1 LTTGARSAFNGLFR
15 LKPQAIYPG
24 EIILN
29 PASENSAADSH
40 RWVVFGAFAAVYF
53 FVLFHRV
60 STSVVAPDLIASFQ
74 TNATALGLMSSMYF
88 YAYALEQPLVGYLS
102 DRLGPRR
109 VVGFWSLVAAL
120 GCILFGLA
128 PSITWA
134 AIGRGLIGFGVGGV
148 YVPALKAFS
157 QWFHQKEFTTMAG
170 LLMAIGNTGAIVA
183 TTPLALSSKAFG
195 WRMSFF
201 LIAAITLS
209 LALVV
214 LLFTRDYDSA
224 VGDDTNHTGKPA
236 AKPAASRKQVRII
249 LTSINFWVL
258 FVTFFGIYGIFVTLQ
273 GLWATPYLMSVLQAD
288 RLQASQLNMIL
299 PVGFIVG
306 APLFGWIADRLHTKK
321 RQLFIGLLAA
331 IAVFWLILSLRT
343 QTLSVKELVVLFF
356 LMGAMTGGWLSVL
369 WALVREST
377 SADTMGFISGVM
389 NPAPFFG
396 IAVFQVLTGAVLDH
410 VGRISGTGAV
420 LDHVGRIS
428 GAYPPQAF
436 QMAFWV
442 CTLAAVGCLALSFI
456 LKAQSVS
463 NPASGI
469 D

>member
-1 LTTGARSAFNGLFR
+1 
-15 LKPQAIYPG
+15 
-24 EIILN
+24 LN
-29 PASENSAADSH
+29 PASQHSATDPH

-60 STSVVAPDLIASFQ
+60 STSVVAPDLIVSFQ

-88 YAYALEQPLVGYLS
+88 YAYALEQPLVGYLA

-157 QWFHQKEFTTMAG
+157 QWFRQKEFTTMTG

-195 WRMSFF
+195 WRISFF
-201 LIAAITLS
+201 LIAAITIS
-209 LALVV
+209 LAFVV
-214 LLFTRDYDSA
+214 LLFTRDYDSPA
-224 VGDDTNHTGKPA
+224 GDDKNHAEKPA
-236 AKPAASRKQVRII
+236 TIRKQIRSI
-249 LTSINFWVL
+249 LTSIKFWVL
-258 FVTFFGIYGIFVTLQ
+258 FGMFFGIYGIFVTLQ
-273 GLWATPYLMSVLQAD
+273 GLWATPYLMSVLPAD
-288 RLQASQLNMIL
+288 RLQASQLNMVL

-306 APLFGWIADRLHTKK
+306 APIFGWIADRIHAKK
-321 RQLFIGLLAA
+321 PHLFIGLTAA
-331 IAVFWLILSLRT
+331 IAFFWLILALRA
-343 QTLSVKELVVLFF
+343 QILSVKELVILFF
-356 LMGAMTGGWLSVL
+356 AMGALTGGWLSVL

-377 SADTMGFISGVM
+377 SAQTMGFISGVM

-410 VGRISGTGAV
+410 VGRINS
-420 LDHVGRIS
+420 
-428 GAYPPQAF
+428 AYPPEAF

-442 CTLAAVGCLALSFI
+442 CTLTAAGCLMLSII
-456 LKAQSVS
+456 LKTRMVS
-463 NPASGI
+463 SAASGI
-469 D
+469 N

>member
-1 LTTGARSAFNGLFR
+1 M
-15 LKPQAIYPG
+15 
-24 EIILN
+24 N
-29 PASENSAADSH
+29 PVPNNSAADPH

-60 STSVVAPDLIASFQ
+60 STSVVAPDLIVSFQ

-157 QWFHQKEFTTMAG
+157 QWFRQKEFTTMTG

-209 LALVV
+209 LGLVV
-214 LLFTRDYDSA
+214 LFFTRDHTSHAGDKKNRAA
-224 VGDDTNHTGKPA
+224 VPLKTSPN
-236 AKPAASRKQVRII
+236 SRSQIRFI
-249 LTSINFWVL
+249 LTSIKFWVL
-258 FVTFFGIYGIFVTLQ
+258 FVMFFGIYGIFVTLQ
-273 GLWATPYLMSVLQAD
+273 GLWATPYLMSVLNID
-288 RLQASQLNMIL
+288 RLQASQLNMAL

-306 APLFGWIADRLHTKK
+306 APLFGWIADRIHAKK
-321 RQLFIGLLAA
+321 QQLFIGLTAA
-331 IAVFWLILSLRT
+331 IAIFWMMLSYGA
-343 QTLSVKELVVLFF
+343 QAPCVKELAVLFCA
-356 LMGAMTGGWLSVL
+356 MGAVTGGWLSVL

-377 SADTMGFISGVM
+377 SAETMGFISGVM
-389 NPAPFFG
+389 NPSPFFG

-410 VGRISGTGAV
+410 VGRI
-420 LDHVGRIS
+420 D
-428 GAYPPQAF
+428 GAYPPEAF
-436 QMAFWV
+436 QMAFWL
-442 CTLAAVGCLALSFI
+442 CTLAAAACLLLSFI
-456 LKAQSVS
+456 IMTQRFS
-463 NPASGI
+463 NTAPGGN
-469 D
+469 

>member
-1 LTTGARSAFNGLFR
+1 
-15 LKPQAIYPG
+15 
-24 EIILN
+24 LN
-29 PASENSAADSH
+29 PASQNSAADSH

-60 STSVVAPDLIASFQ
+60 STSVVAPDLIVSFQ

-157 QWFHQKEFTTMAG
+157 QWFRQKEFTTMAG
-170 LLMAIGNTGAIVA
+170 LLMAVGNTGAIVA

-224 VGDDTNHTGKPA
+224 VGYDINHTGKPA
-236 AKPAASRKQVRII
+236 AKSSASHKQVRFI

-258 FVTFFGIYGIFVTLQ
+258 FVIFFGIYGIFVTLQ

-306 APLFGWIADRLHTKK
+306 APLFGWIADRFHTKK

-377 SADTMGFISGVM
+377 SANTMGFISGVM

-410 VGRISGTGAV
+410 VGRISG
-420 LDHVGRIS
+420 
-428 GAYPPQAF
+428 AYPPEAF

-442 CTLAAVGCLALSFI
+442 CTLAAAVCLLLSFI
-456 LKAQSVS
+456 IITQRGDTAM
-463 NPASGI
+463 
-469 D
+469 DT

>member
-1 LTTGARSAFNGLFR
+1 MAPSDINPKSFDT
-15 LKPQAIYPG
+15 G

-29 PASENSAADSH
+29 PALKNSAADSH

-60 STSVVAPDLIASFQ
+60 STSVVAPDLIVSFQ
-74 TNATALGLMSSMYF
+74 TNATTLGLMSSMYF
-88 YAYALEQPLVGYLS
+88 YAYALEQPLVGYLA

-109 VVGFWSLVAAL
+109 VVGYWSLVATL

-134 AIGRGLIGFGVGGV
+134 ALGRGLIGFGVGGV

-157 QWFHQKEFTTMAG
+157 QWFRQKEFTTMTG

-183 TTPLALSSKAFG
+183 TTPLALSSRVFG

-214 LLFTRDYDSA
+214 LLFTRDYASTDSN
-224 VGDDTNHTGKPA
+224 DKNHDSRPA
-236 AKPAASRKQVRII
+236 EKTATSRRQIRFI
-249 LTSINFWVL
+249 LTSIKFWVL
-258 FVTFFGIYGIFVTLQ
+258 FVIFFGIYGIFVTLQ

-288 RLQASQLNMIL
+288 RLQASQLNMVL

-306 APLFGWIADRLHTKK
+306 APLFGWITDRLHTKR
-321 RQLFIGLLAA
+321 RQLFIGLLAL
-331 IAVFWLILSLRT
+331 IAFCWLILSLRA
-343 QTLSVKELVVLFF
+343 QTLSVNEMVVLFF
-356 LMGAMTGGWLSVL
+356 AMGALTGGWLSVL

-377 SADTMGFISGVM
+377 SAGTMGFISGVM

-410 VGRISGTGAV
+410 VGRIN
-420 LDHVGRIS
+420 
-428 GAYPPQAF
+428 GAYPPEAF

-442 CTLAAVGCLALSFI
+442 CALAAVACLMLSLI
-456 LKAQSVS
+456 IKNKRISSSVPG
-463 NPASGI
+463 NN
-469 D
+469 

>member
-1 LTTGARSAFNGLFR
+1 MAPSDINPKSFD
-15 LKPQAIYPG
+15 PG

-29 PASENSAADSH
+29 PASQNSAADPH

-60 STSVVAPDLIASFQ
+60 STSVVATDLIVSFQ

-88 YAYALEQPLVGYLS
+88 YAYALEQPLVGYLA

-109 VVGFWSLVAAL
+109 VVGFWSLVATL

-134 AIGRGLIGFGVGGV
+134 AIGRALIGFGVGGV

-157 QWFHQKEFTTMAG
+157 QWFRQKEFTTMTG

-224 VGDDTNHTGKPA
+224 VGNDKNHAGKS
-236 AKPAASRKQVRII
+236 AKKPETSRKQIRFI
-249 LTSINFWVL
+249 LTSIKFWVL
-258 FVTFFGIYGIFVTLQ
+258 FVMFFGIYGIFVTLQ
-273 GLWATPYLMSVLQAD
+273 GLWATPYLMSALHAD
-288 RLQASQLNMIL
+288 RLQASQLNMVL

-306 APLFGWIADRLHTKK
+306 APLFGWIADRFHTKR
-321 RQLFIGLLAA
+321 RQLFIGLLAV
-331 IAVFWLILSLRT
+331 IAFFWLMLSLRA

-356 LMGAMTGGWLSVL
+356 AMGALNGGWLSVL

-377 SADTMGFISGVM
+377 SAETMGFISGVM

-410 VGRISGTGAV
+410 VGRIN
-420 LDHVGRIS
+420 
-428 GAYPPQAF
+428 GAYPPEAF

-442 CTLAAVGCLALSFI
+442 CTLTAAGCLVLSII
-456 LKAQSVS
+456 LKTHMVS
-463 NPASGI
+463 SAAPGKN
-469 D
+469 

>member
-1 LTTGARSAFNGLFR
+1 M
-15 LKPQAIYPG
+15 
-24 EIILN
+24 N
-29 PASENSAADSH
+29 PFSENSANDPH
-40 RWVVFGAFAAVYF
+40 RWIVFGAFAAVYF

-60 STSVVAPDLIASFQ
+60 STSVVAPDLIVSFQ

-157 QWFHQKEFTTMAG
+157 QWFRQKEFTTLAG

-209 LALVV
+209 LALIV
-214 LLFTRDYDSA
+214 LLFTRDYDPA
-224 VGDDTNHTGKPA
+224 VGNDKNHAGKPA
-236 AKPAASRKQVRII
+236 EKSAASRQQIRFI
-249 LTSINFWVL
+249 LTSIKFWVL
-258 FVTFFGIYGIFVTLQ
+258 FVIFFGIYGIFVTLQ
-273 GLWATPYLMSVLQAD
+273 GLWATPYLMSVLDAD
-288 RLQASQLNMIL
+288 RLQASQLNMVL

-306 APLFGWIADRLHTKK
+306 APLLGWIADRFHTKK
-321 RQLFIGLLAA
+321 QQLFIGLLTA
-331 IAVFWLILSLRT
+331 IAFLWLILSYRAH
-343 QTLSVKELVVLFF
+343 TLSVTDLVVLFF
-356 LMGAMTGGWLSVL
+356 AMGAMTGGWLSVL
-369 WALVREST
+369 WGLVREST
-377 SADTMGFISGVM
+377 SANTMGFISGVM

-410 VGRISGTGAV
+410 VGRIN
-420 LDHVGRIS
+420 
-428 GAYPPQAF
+428 GAYPPEAF
-436 QMAFWV
+436 QMTFWV
-442 CTLAAVGCLALSFI
+442 CTLAAAACLLLSFI
-456 LKAQSVS
+456 IIAQRVS
-463 NPASGI
+463 NAAPGI
-469 D
+469 N

>member
-1 LTTGARSAFNGLFR
+1 
-15 LKPQAIYPG
+15 
-24 EIILN
+24 LN
-29 PASENSAADSH
+29 PASQNSAADPH

-60 STSVVAPDLIASFQ
+60 STSVVAPDLIVSFQ

-88 YAYALEQPLVGYLS
+88 YAYALEQPLVGYLA

-109 VVGFWSLVAAL
+109 VVGFWSLVATL

-134 AIGRGLIGFGVGGV
+134 SIGRALIGFGVGGV

-157 QWFHQKEFTTMAG
+157 QWFRQKEFTTMTG

-201 LIAAITLS
+201 LIAVITLS

-214 LLFTRDYDSA
+214 LLFTRDYDS
-224 VGDDTNHTGKPA
+224 VDRNDKNHAGKPA
-236 AKPAASRKQVRII
+236 EKSATSRKQIRFI
-249 LTSINFWVL
+249 LTSIKFWVL
-258 FVTFFGIYGIFVTLQ
+258 FVIFFGIYGIFVTLQ

-288 RLQASQLNMIL
+288 RLQASQLNMVL

-306 APLFGWIADRLHTKK
+306 APLFGWIADRLHTKR
-321 RQLFIGLLAA
+321 RQLFIGLLAV
-331 IAVFWLILSLRT
+331 IAFFWLILSLRA

-356 LMGAMTGGWLSVL
+356 AMGALTGGWLSVL

-377 SADTMGFISGVM
+377 SAQTMGFISGVM

-410 VGRISGTGAV
+410 VGRIN
-420 LDHVGRIS
+420 
-428 GAYPPQAF
+428 GAYPPEAF

-442 CTLAAVGCLALSFI
+442 CTLTAACCLVLSII
-456 LKAQSVS
+456 LKSHMAS
-463 NPASGI
+463 NAAIGP
-469 D
+469 

>member
-1 LTTGARSAFNGLFR
+1 MAPSDINPKSFD
-15 LKPQAIYPG
+15 PG

-29 PASENSAADSH
+29 PVSQNSAADPH

-60 STSVVAPDLIASFQ
+60 STSVVAPDLIVSFQ

-88 YAYALEQPLVGYLS
+88 YAYALEQPLVGYLA

-109 VVGFWSLVAAL
+109 VVGFWSLVATL
-120 GCILFGLA
+120 GCLLFGLA

-157 QWFHQKEFTTMAG
+157 QWFRQKEFTTMTG

-224 VGDDTNHTGKPA
+224 DRNNKNHAGKPA
-236 AKPAASRKQVRII
+236 EKSATPRKQIRFI
-249 LTSINFWVL
+249 LTSIKFWVL
-258 FVTFFGIYGIFVTLQ
+258 FVIFFGIYGIFVTLQ
-273 GLWATPYLMSVLQAD
+273 GLWATPYLMSVLHAD
-288 RLQASQLNMIL
+288 RLPASQLNMIL

-306 APLFGWIADRLHTKK
+306 APLFGWIADRLHTQR
-321 RQLFIGLLAA
+321 RQLFIGLLAV
-331 IAVFWLILSLRT
+331 IAVFWLMLSLRA

-356 LMGAMTGGWLSVL
+356 AMGALNGGWLSVL

-377 SADTMGFISGVM
+377 SAETMGFISGVM

-410 VGRISGTGAV
+410 VGRIN
-420 LDHVGRIS
+420 D
-428 GAYPPQAF
+428 AYPPEAF

-442 CTLAAVGCLALSFI
+442 CTLTAAACLVLSII
-456 LKAQSVS
+456 LKTHMV
-463 NPASGI
+463 ASAAPGKN
-469 D
+469 

>member
-1 LTTGARSAFNGLFR
+1 
-15 LKPQAIYPG
+15 
-24 EIILN
+24 LN
-29 PASENSAADSH
+29 PASQNSAADSH

-60 STSVVAPDLIASFQ
+60 STSVVAPDLIVSFQ

-157 QWFHQKEFTTMAG
+157 QWFRQKEFTTMAG
-170 LLMAIGNTGAIVA
+170 LLMAVGNTGAIVA

-224 VGDDTNHTGKPA
+224 VGYDINHTGKPA
-236 AKPAASRKQVRII
+236 AKSAASHKQVRFI

-258 FVTFFGIYGIFVTLQ
+258 FVIFFGTYGIFVTLQ

-288 RLQASQLNMIL
+288 RSYCS
-299 PVGFIVG
+299 
-306 APLFGWIADRLHTKK
+306 
-321 RQLFIGLLAA
+321 LLADTFPA
-331 IAVFWLILSLRT
+331 NANPER
-343 QTLSVKELVVLFF
+343 K
-356 LMGAMTGGWLSVL
+356 GTGGFVFLDGRHDRRLAVCFVGVGQRKYFGEHHGFYLGGDESCPIFRNCRLPGTDGRRFRPCGAHQRCLSARGFPDGILGLYAGSRSMSV
-369 WALVREST
+369 AEFYNNN
-377 SADTMGFISGVM
+377 SAGRHGY
-389 NPAPFFG
+389 G
-396 IAVFQVLTGAVLDH
+396 HLDAFMRW
-410 VGRISGTGAV
+410 VSIKRGTG
-420 LDHVGRIS
+420 RS
-428 GAYPPQAF
+428 
-436 QMAFWV
+436 
-442 CTLAAVGCLALSFI
+442 LSPF
-456 LKAQSVS
+456 
-463 NPASGI
+463 
-469 D
+469 

>member
-1 LTTGARSAFNGLFR
+1 MAPSDINPKSFD
-15 LKPQAIYPG
+15 PG

-29 PASENSAADSH
+29 PVSQNSAADPH

-60 STSVVAPDLIASFQ
+60 STSVVAPDLIVSFQ

-88 YAYALEQPLVGYLS
+88 YAYALEQPLVGYLA

-109 VVGFWSLVAAL
+109 VVGFWSLVATL
-120 GCILFGLA
+120 GCLLFGLA

-157 QWFHQKEFTTMAG
+157 QWFRQKEFTTMTG

-224 VGDDTNHTGKPA
+224 DRNNKNHAGKPA
-236 AKPAASRKQVRII
+236 EKSATPRKQIRFI
-249 LTSINFWVL
+249 LTSIKFWVL
-258 FVTFFGIYGIFVTLQ
+258 FVIFFGIYGIFVTLQ
-273 GLWATPYLMSVLQAD
+273 GLWATPYLMSVLHAD
-288 RLQASQLNMIL
+288 RLPASQLNMIL

-306 APLFGWIADRLHTKK
+306 APLFGWIADRLHTQR
-321 RQLFIGLLAA
+321 RQLFIGLLAV
-331 IAVFWLILSLRT
+331 IAVFWLMLSLRA

-356 LMGAMTGGWLSVL
+356 AMGALNGGWLSVL

-377 SADTMGFISGVM
+377 SAETMGFISGVM

-410 VGRISGTGAV
+410 VGRIN
-420 LDHVGRIS
+420 D
-428 GAYPPQAF
+428 AYPPEAF

-442 CTLAAVGCLALSFI
+442 CALTAAACLVLSII
-456 LKAQSVS
+456 LKTHMV
-463 NPASGI
+463 ASAAPGKN
-469 D
+469 

>member
-1 LTTGARSAFNGLFR
+1 
-15 LKPQAIYPG
+15 
-24 EIILN
+24 LN
-29 PASENSAADSH
+29 PASENSAADPH
-40 RWVVFGAFAAVYF
+40 RWVVFGALAAVYF

-60 STSVVAPDLIASFQ
+60 STSVVAPDLIVSFQ

-109 VVGFWSLVAAL
+109 VVGFWSLVAVL
-120 GCILFGLA
+120 GCVLFGLA

-134 AIGRGLIGFGVGGV
+134 AIGRGFIGFGVGGV

-157 QWFHQKEFTTMAG
+157 QWFRPKEFTTMIG

-214 LLFTRDYDSA
+214 LLFTRDYDPA
-224 VGDDTNHTGKPA
+224 VGNDKNHAGKPSGKPA
-236 AKPAASRKQVRII
+236 TSRKQIRFI
-249 LTSINFWVL
+249 LTSVKFWVL
-258 FVTFFGIYGIFVTLQ
+258 FVMFFGIYGIFVTLQ
-273 GLWATPYLMSVLQAD
+273 GLWATPYLMSALHIG
-288 RLQASQLNMIL
+288 RLQASQLNMAL
-299 PVGFIVG
+299 PMGFIVG
-306 APLFGWIADRLHTKK
+306 APFFGWISDRFHAKK
-321 RQLFIGLLAA
+321 PRLFIALTAA
-331 IAVFWLILSLRT
+331 IAFFWLMLSYRA
-343 QTLSVKELVVLFF
+343 QTLGVKELVVLFF
-356 LMGAMTGGWLSVL
+356 AMGAMTGGWLSVL

-377 SADTMGFISGVM
+377 SAETMGFISGVM

-410 VGRISGTGAV
+410 VGRINGS
-420 LDHVGRIS
+420 
-428 GAYPPQAF
+428 YPPEAF

-442 CTLAAVGCLALSFI
+442 CTLTAVACLLLSFMI
-456 LKAQSVS
+456 IKTQQVS
-463 NPASGI
+463 NPGSGAN
-469 D
+469 

>member
-1 LTTGARSAFNGLFR
+1 MAPSDINPKSFD
-15 LKPQAIYPG
+15 PG

-29 PASENSAADSH
+29 PVSQNSAADPH

-60 STSVVAPDLIASFQ
+60 STSVVAPDLIVSFQ

-88 YAYALEQPLVGYLS
+88 YAYALEQPLVGYLA

-109 VVGFWSLVAAL
+109 VVGFWSLAATL
-120 GCILFGLA
+120 GCLLFGLA

-157 QWFHQKEFTTMAG
+157 QWFRHKEFTTMTG

-224 VGDDTNHTGKPA
+224 ERNGKNHAGKPA
-236 AKPAASRKQVRII
+236 EKSATSPKQIRFI
-249 LTSINFWVL
+249 LTSIKFWVL
-258 FVTFFGIYGIFVTLQ
+258 FVIFFGIYGIFVTLQ
-273 GLWATPYLMSVLQAD
+273 GLWATPYLMSVLHSD
-288 RLQASQLNMIL
+288 RLQASQLNMVL

-306 APLFGWIADRLHTKK
+306 APLFGWIADRLHTKR
-321 RQLFIGLLAA
+321 RQLFIGLLAVIA
-331 IAVFWLILSLRT
+331 ISWLTLSLRA

-356 LMGAMTGGWLSVL
+356 AMGALTGGWLSVL

-377 SADTMGFISGVM
+377 SAETMGLISGVM

-410 VGRISGTGAV
+410 VGRIN
-420 LDHVGRIS
+420 D
-428 GAYPPQAF
+428 AYPPEAF
-436 QMAFWV
+436 QTAFWV
-442 CTLAAVGCLALSFI
+442 CTLAAIGCLLLSII
-456 LKAQSVS
+456 LKTHMVS
-463 NPASGI
+463 SAAPGI
-469 D
+469 N

>member
-1 LTTGARSAFNGLFR
+1 
-15 LKPQAIYPG
+15 
-24 EIILN
+24 LN
-29 PASENSAADSH
+29 PASENSAANPH
-40 RWVVFGAFAAVYF
+40 RCVVFGTLAAVYF

-60 STSVVAPDLIASFQ
+60 STSVVAPDLIVSFQ
-74 TNATALGLMSSMYF
+74 TNATVLGLMSSMYF

-109 VVGFWSLVAAL
+109 VVGFWSLIAVL
-120 GCILFGLA
+120 GCVLFGLA

-134 AIGRGLIGFGVGGV
+134 AIGRGFIGFGVGGV

-157 QWFHQKEFTTMAG
+157 QWFLQKEFTTMTG

-183 TTPLALSSKAFG
+183 TTPLALSSKVFG

-201 LIAAITLS
+201 LIAAITLL
-209 LALVV
+209 LALVIM
-214 LLFTRDYDSA
+214 LFTRDYDSP
-224 VGDDTNHTGKPA
+224 VGVNKNHA
-236 AKPAASRKQVRII
+236 AKPPEKPATSRKQIRFI

-258 FVTFFGIYGIFVTLQ
+258 FVIFFGIYGIFVTLQ

-288 RLQASQLNMIL
+288 RLQASQLNMVL
-299 PVGFIVG
+299 PVGFILG
-306 APLFGWIADRLHTKK
+306 APLFGWIADRFHTKK
-321 RQLFIGLLAA
+321 RQLFVGPLTA
-331 IAVFWLILSLRT
+331 IVFFWLILSLRA

-396 IAVFQVLTGAVLDH
+396 IAVFQVVTGAVLDH
-410 VGRISGTGAV
+410 VGRIN
-420 LDHVGRIS
+420 
-428 GAYPPQAF
+428 GAYPPEAF

-442 CTLAAVGCLALSFI
+442 CTLTAVGCLVLSFI
-456 LKAQSVS
+456 ITKTRRVS
-463 NPASGI
+463 NPVPGTN
-469 D
+469 

>member
-1 LTTGARSAFNGLFR
+1 
-15 LKPQAIYPG
+15 
-24 EIILN
+24 LN
-29 PASENSAADSH
+29 PFSENSANDPH
-40 RWVVFGAFAAVYF
+40 RWIVFGAFAAVYF

-60 STSVVAPDLIASFQ
+60 STSVVAPDLIVSFQ

-157 QWFHQKEFTTMAG
+157 QWFRQKEFTTLAG

-209 LALVV
+209 LALIV
-214 LLFTRDYDSA
+214 LLFTRDYDPA
-224 VGDDTNHTGKPA
+224 VGNDKNHAGKPA
-236 AKPAASRKQVRII
+236 EKSAASRQQIRFI
-249 LTSINFWVL
+249 LTSIKFWVL
-258 FVTFFGIYGIFVTLQ
+258 FVIFFGIYGIFVTLQ
-273 GLWATPYLMSVLQAD
+273 GLWATPYLMSVLDAD
-288 RLQASQLNMIL
+288 RLQASQLNMVL

-306 APLFGWIADRLHTKK
+306 APLLGWIADRFHTKK
-321 RQLFIGLLAA
+321 QQLFIGLLTA
-331 IAVFWLILSLRT
+331 IAFLWLILSYRAH
-343 QTLSVKELVVLFF
+343 TLSVTDLVVLFF
-356 LMGAMTGGWLSVL
+356 AMGAMTGGWLSVL
-369 WALVREST
+369 WGLVREST
-377 SADTMGFISGVM
+377 SANTMGFISGVM

-410 VGRISGTGAV
+410 VGLV
-420 LDHVGRIS
+420 N
-428 GAYPPQAF
+428 GAYPPAAF
-436 QMAFWV
+436 QMTFWV
-442 CTLAAVGCLALSFI
+442 CTLAAAACLVLSFI
-456 LKAQSVS
+456 IMAQRVS
-463 NPASGI
+463 NAAPGI
-469 D
+469 N

>member
-1 LTTGARSAFNGLFR
+1 M
-15 LKPQAIYPG
+15 
-24 EIILN
+24 N
-29 PASENSAADSH
+29 PASENSAADPH
-40 RWVVFGAFAAVYF
+40 RWVVFGALAAVYF

-60 STSVVAPDLIASFQ
+60 STSVVAPDLIVSFQ

-157 QWFHQKEFTTMAG
+157 QWFRQKEFTTMVG

-183 TTPLALSSKAFG
+183 TTPLALSSKTFG

-209 LALVV
+209 LALIV
-214 LLFTRDYDSA
+214 LLFTRDYDLA
-224 VGDDTNHTGKPA
+224 VGNDKNYNGKPA
-236 AKPAASRKQVRII
+236 AKPTASHKQIRFI
-249 LTSINFWVL
+249 LTSIKFWVL
-258 FVTFFGIYGIFVTLQ
+258 FVMFFGVYGIFVTLQ
-273 GLWATPYLMSVLQAD
+273 GLWATPYLMSALHAD
-288 RLQASQLNMIL
+288 RLQASQLNMVL

-306 APLFGWIADRLHTKK
+306 APLFGWIADRFHNKR
-321 RQLFIGLLAA
+321 RQLFIGLLAV
-331 IAVFWLILSLRT
+331 IAFFWLMLSLRA

-356 LMGAMTGGWLSVL
+356 AMGALNGGWLSVCL
-369 WALVREST
+369 LYT
-377 SADTMGFISGVM
+377 SDAADDF
-389 NPAPFFG
+389 
-396 IAVFQVLTGAVLDH
+396 AVV
-410 VGRISGTGAV
+410 
-420 LDHVGRIS
+420 
-428 GAYPPQAF
+428 
-436 QMAFWV
+436 
-442 CTLAAVGCLALSFI
+442 
-456 LKAQSVS
+456 
-463 NPASGI
+463 
-469 D
+469 

>member
-1 LTTGARSAFNGLFR
+1 M
-15 LKPQAIYPG
+15 
-24 EIILN
+24 N
-29 PASENSAADSH
+29 PFSENSANDPH
-40 RWVVFGAFAAVYF
+40 RWIVFGAFAAVYF

-60 STSVVAPDLIASFQ
+60 STSVVAPDLIVSFQ

-157 QWFHQKEFTTMAG
+157 QWFRQKEFTTLAG

-209 LALVV
+209 LALIV
-214 LLFTRDYDSA
+214 LLFTRDYDPA
-224 VGDDTNHTGKPA
+224 VGNDKNHAGKPA
-236 AKPAASRKQVRII
+236 EKSAASRQQIRFI
-249 LTSINFWVL
+249 LTSIKFWVL
-258 FVTFFGIYGIFVTLQ
+258 FVIFFGIYGIFVTLQ
-273 GLWATPYLMSVLQAD
+273 GLWATPYLMSVLDAD
-288 RLQASQLNMIL
+288 RLQASQLNMVL

-306 APLFGWIADRLHTKK
+306 APLLGWIADRFHTKK
-321 RQLFIGLLAA
+321 QQLFIGLLTA
-331 IAVFWLILSLRT
+331 IAFLWLILSYRAH
-343 QTLSVKELVVLFF
+343 TLSVTDLVVLFF
-356 LMGAMTGGWLSVL
+356 AMGAMTGGWLSVL
-369 WALVREST
+369 WGLVREST
-377 SADTMGFISGVM
+377 SANTMGFISGVM

-410 VGRISGTGAV
+410 VGRV
-420 LDHVGRIS
+420 N
-428 GAYPPQAF
+428 GAYPPEAF
-436 QMAFWV
+436 QMTFWV
-442 CTLAAVGCLALSFI
+442 CTLAAAACLLLSFI
-456 LKAQSVS
+456 IIAQRVS
-463 NPASGI
+463 NVAPGI
-469 D
+469 N

>member
-1 LTTGARSAFNGLFR
+1 MASLPPNHFD
-15 LKPQAIYPG
+15 PG
-24 EIILN
+24 EIRLN
-29 PASENSAADSH
+29 HAPNNSAADPH

-88 YAYALEQPLVGYLS
+88 YTYALEQPLVGYLA
-102 DRLGPRR
+102 DRLGPRK
-109 VVGFWSLVAAL
+109 VVGFWSLAAAL

-157 QWFHQKEFTTMAG
+157 QWFRQKEFTTMTG
-170 LLMAIGNTGAIVA
+170 LLMAIGNAGAIVA

-201 LIAAITLS
+201 LIAGITLS

-214 LLFTRDYDSA
+214 LLFTRDHASLVDNKDDQAAMPLKRSA
-224 VGDDTNHTGKPA
+224 NPR
-236 AKPAASRKQVRII
+236 SRIRFI
-249 LTSINFWVL
+249 LTSIRFWVL
-258 FVTFFGIYGIFVTLQ
+258 FVMFFGIYGIFVTLQ
-273 GLWATPYLMSVLQAD
+273 GLWATPYLMSVLNID
-288 RLQASQLNMIL
+288 RLQASQLNMAL
-299 PVGFIVG
+299 PIGFIVG
-306 APLFGWIADRLHTKK
+306 APLFGWIADRIHAKK
-321 RQLFIGLLAA
+321 PQLFIGLTAA
-331 IAVFWLILSLRT
+331 IAAFWLILSFRA
-343 QTLSVKELVVLFF
+343 QIPGVKEVVVLFGA
-356 LMGAMTGGWLSVL
+356 MGAVTGGWLSVL

-377 SADTMGFISGVM
+377 PAHSMGFISGVM
-389 NPAPFFG
+389 NPSPFFG
-396 IAVFQVLTGAVLDH
+396 IAVFQVLTGAVLDRI
-410 VGRISGTGAV
+410 GRIN
-420 LDHVGRIS
+420 
-428 GAYPPQAF
+428 GAYPPDAF

-442 CTLAAVGCLALSFI
+442 CTLTAIACLLLSFMI
-456 LKAQSVS
+456 TTQRTSSA
-463 NPASGI
+463 ATRG

>member
-1 LTTGARSAFNGLFR
+1 MNRPL
-15 LKPQAIYPG
+15 
-24 EIILN
+24 
-29 PASENSAADSH
+29 ENSAADPH

-60 STSVVAPDLIASFQ
+60 STSVVAPDLIVSFQ

-88 YAYALEQPLVGYLS
+88 YAYALEQPLVGYLA

-109 VVGFWSLVAAL
+109 VVGFWSLVATL

-134 AIGRGLIGFGVGGV
+134 SIGRGLIGFGVGGV

-157 QWFHQKEFTTMAG
+157 QWFRQKEFTTMTG

-201 LIAAITLS
+201 LIAVITLS

-224 VGDDTNHTGKPA
+224 DRNNKNHAGKPA
-236 AKPAASRKQVRII
+236 EKSATSRKQIRSV
-249 LTSINFWVL
+249 LTSIKFWAL
-258 FVTFFGIYGIFVTLQ
+258 FVIFFGIYGIFVTLQ
-273 GLWATPYLMSVLQAD
+273 GLWATPYLMSVLHAD
-288 RLQASQLNMIL
+288 RLQASQLNMVL

-306 APLFGWIADRLHTKK
+306 APLFGWITDRLHTKR
-321 RQLFIGLLAA
+321 RQLFIGLLAV
-331 IAVFWLILSLRT
+331 IAFFWLILSLRA
-343 QTLSVKELVVLFF
+343 QTLSVKELVILFF
-356 LMGAMTGGWLSVL
+356 AMGALNGGWLSVL

-377 SADTMGFISGVM
+377 SAETMGFISGVM

-410 VGRISGTGAV
+410 VGRIN
-420 LDHVGRIS
+420 
-428 GAYPPQAF
+428 GAYPPEAF
-436 QMAFWV
+436 QLAFGV
-442 CTLAAVGCLALSFI
+442 CTLAAAGCLLLSII
-456 LKAQSVS
+456 LKTQQNS
-463 NPASGI
+463 NAATI
-469 D
+469 IN

>member
-1 LTTGARSAFNGLFR
+1 LTIGVQSAFNGPLR
-15 LKPQAIYPG
+15 YQPQAIWPG

-29 PASENSAADSH
+29 PASKNSAADPH

-60 STSVVAPDLIASFQ
+60 STSVVAPDLIVSFQ

-88 YAYALEQPLVGYLS
+88 YAYALEQPLVGYLA

-109 VVGFWSLVAAL
+109 VVGFWSLVATL

-134 AIGRGLIGFGVGGV
+134 SIGRGLIGFGVGGV

-157 QWFHQKEFTTMAG
+157 QWFRQKEFTTMTG

-183 TTPLALSSKAFG
+183 TTPLALTSKAFG
-195 WRMSFF
+195 WRISFF
-201 LIAAITLS
+201 LIAVITLS

-214 LLFTRDYDSA
+214 LLFTRDYESA
-224 VGDDTNHTGKPA
+224 NRNNKNHAGSQAEKSAT
-236 AKPAASRKQVRII
+236 SYKQIRFI
-249 LTSINFWVL
+249 LTSIKFWAL
-258 FVTFFGIYGIFVTLQ
+258 FVIFFGIYGIFVTLQ
-273 GLWATPYLMSVLQAD
+273 GLWATPYLMSVLHAD
-288 RLQASQLNMIL
+288 RLQASQLNMVL

-306 APLFGWIADRLHTKK
+306 APLFGWITDRLHTKR
-321 RQLFIGLLAA
+321 RQLFIGLLAV
-331 IAVFWLILSLRT
+331 IAFFWLILSLRA

-356 LMGAMTGGWLSVL
+356 AMGALTGGWLSVL

-377 SADTMGFISGVM
+377 SAETMGFISGVM

-410 VGRISGTGAV
+410 VGRIN
-420 LDHVGRIS
+420 
-428 GAYPPQAF
+428 GAYPPEAF
-436 QMAFWV
+436 QTAFWV
-442 CTLAAVGCLALSFI
+442 CTLAAIGCLLLSII
-456 LKAQSVS
+456 LKTQGVS
-463 NPASGI
+463 NAVPGAK
-469 D
+469 

>member
-1 LTTGARSAFNGLFR
+1 MAPSDINPKSFG
-15 LKPQAIYPG
+15 PG

-29 PASENSAADSH
+29 PASKNSAADPH
-40 RWVVFGAFAAVYF
+40 RWIVFGAFAAVYF

-60 STSVVAPDLIASFQ
+60 STSVVAPDLIVSFQ
-74 TNATALGLMSSMYF
+74 TNATTLGLMSSMYF
-88 YAYALEQPLVGYLS
+88 YAYALEQPLVGYLA

-109 VVGFWSLVAAL
+109 VVGFWSLVATL

-157 QWFHQKEFTTMAG
+157 QWFRQKEFTTMTG

-224 VGDDTNHTGKPA
+224 DSNDQNHDSRPA
-236 AKPAASRKQVRII
+236 EKTAPSRRQIRFI
-249 LTSINFWVL
+249 LTSIKFWVL
-258 FVTFFGIYGIFVTLQ
+258 FVIFFGIYGIFVTLQ
-273 GLWATPYLMSVLQAD
+273 GLWATPYLMSVLHAD
-288 RLQASQLNMIL
+288 RLQASQLNMVL

-306 APLFGWIADRLHTKK
+306 APLFGWITDRLHTKR
-321 RQLFIGLLAA
+321 RQLFIGLLAL
-331 IAVFWLILSLRT
+331 IAFFWLILSLRA
-343 QTLSVKELVVLFF
+343 QTLSVKELVALFF
-356 LMGAMTGGWLSVL
+356 AMGALTGGWLSVL

-377 SADTMGFISGVM
+377 SAETMGFISGVM

-396 IAVFQVLTGAVLDH
+396 IAVFQILTGAVLDR
-410 VGRISGTGAV
+410 VGRINDV
-420 LDHVGRIS
+420 
-428 GAYPPQAF
+428 YPPEAF

-442 CTLAAVGCLALSFI
+442 CTLTAAGCLALSII
-456 LKAQSVS
+456 LKTQRNSDAATII
-463 NPASGI
+463 N
-469 D
+469 